1 MRFYARFGPTANILL
16 LRLYSWFNIGIYRYR
31 TQPGRIQESSNSV
44 PVRGKP
50 HVNLVLVPNLQLVHT
65 CYRGADPGEPFSKN

>member
-1 MRFYARFGPTANILL
+1 MQGSALL
-16 LRLYSWFNIGIYRYR
+16 QIYFAFKIIQLVQYRHFRYR

-50 HVNLVLVPNLQLVHT
+50 HANLVLVPNLQLVHT